1 MKVKM
6 MNYKPTRIGLLNF
19 WLYDDE
25 EFDFADGK
33 LLLRGENGSGK
44 SVTMQSFVP
53 LILDGNKSPKRL
65 DPFGSTD
72 KHIEAYL
79 LGGYDTEQKDEATGY
94 LYMEFYEEESLKY
107 VTIGM
112 GLHAK
117 KGRPAVDFWGF
128 AITDGR
134 RINRDIFLCK
144 NRVQK
149 IPLSKNELRAELGPA
164 NILVDTT
171 KEYKKMVNNLLFGFQ
186 NIEDYDE
193 FINVLIQ
200 LRSPKLSKDYK
211 PTVLMGILSKVL
223 QPLTEDDLRPLS
235 DAVEEM
241 DNTKEK
247 IEQLKKHL
255 KQLSYLMQS
264 YKNYNES
271 LLYKKAH
278 NYKESLATTKKF
290 ETELAELEKT
300 IAESKKRVTEI
311 DESLASLEVELEAS
325 KKSRAELDSQDLESN
340 IQKVKELEESIAN
353 LNREQLNL
361 SNRQNEQE
369 NRKIDI
375 ENKKKSYEDESN
387 TIDRRIT
394 KTINSIESLCEEI
407 MFKEPL
413 LLLKDFKKDS
423 KNEIDFES
431 MLQRARSYNQKLAQV
446 LTKLKEKIVKE
457 TTLGEIENELD
468 VLKKEQ
474 NSLIHEM
481 ENYQASLDEILM
493 KMRDDILV
501 LEKTNR
507 FVKFNEEEKTRLLN
521 PTINYSKKSYDDAKK
536 FYSNL
541 ADAYYK
547 EANKEYYHIE
557 NKLKNA
563 RENLSTLHTELEE
576 LRNRKE
582 EEIVLDA
589 EEQETYSFLTSQ
601 NIAFIPFYKAV
612 DFKSSL
618 STETKDRLES
628 TLHKSGILSATIIAL
643 KDLAKVKGHKGT
655 FIIPGSKKKNNLTT
669 YFECAKD
676 TTFDKKIIQEVLESL
691 NIDEDEFISFSESS
705 YKIDNIYGY
714 GSLIESQ
721 KYIGILA
728 RIQAHQKKIT
738 EKEEEIKVV
747 EDTKD
752 QLDHLLEKKKAELQE
767 IEHEKTLFP
776 SEAKAEEILIEEN
789 KVEVKLEIN
798 KKSIS
803 QTEEKAFTINE
814 ALGKLYREINDYKNI
829 ITIPLSEEAI
839 ADASTSTAVL
849 IDEINDLK
857 GDYQQLIQNRENLL
871 LIVDRL
877 DEIVSSLGEIYS
889 KIDDNKKMTQKYEA
903 TKTNIEQILNSEE
916 TLKLS
921 TLLRSLDEKIDTI
934 PKKQGD
940 LRQEKGILISSLSNY
955 ESTLD
960 ANRSMYTLKKTEAK
974 IYEEIFRREYDL
986 HYVMEGDGE
995 CIDLANKIID
1005 KLISKKDSD
1014 ERTLFENFVDN
1025 YNKYKNELA
1034 EYKLAYK
1041 TLFEHTEEDEHF
1053 KYIYDTGIRKDYIA
1067 IYQGR
1072 SINLY
1077 DLEKELADAIEEN
1090 EQIINEKD
1098 RTLFEEILL
1107 KTVGNKI
1114 REHIDDA
1121 KNWVKSINQIMKDMQ
1136 TSSALSF
1143 QLEWHPKDKDSIDE
1157 IDTRELIKLFNID
1170 PDMIKPSDSDKLI
1183 KHFRSKLKNRIDE
1196 DTHESYSDIIFEI
1209 LDYRNWFEFKMYYI
1223 RAGENRR
1230 ELTDKVFSIFSG
1242 GEKAKTMY
1250 LPLFTAVCAKLQS
1263 AHSNAPHL
1271 VALDE
1276 AFAGVDDANIR
1287 EIFGIMD
1294 SLNLDYILTSQAL
1307 WGDFDTI
1314 KELGISELL
1323 RPNNSSVVGIRRYH
1337 WNGHVKEV
1345 VQKRMLSDEPMDLF

>member
-44 SVTMQSFVP
+44 SVTMQSFIP

-94 LYMEFYEEESLKY
+94 LYMEFYEEEMLKY

-117 KGRPAVDFWGF
+117 KGRPVDFWGF

-134 RINRDIFLCK
+134 RINRDIFLYK
-144 NRVQK
+144 HRVQK
-149 IPLSKNELRAELGPA
+149 IPLSKNELRSELSST

-271 LLYKKAH
+271 ILYKKAS
-278 NYKESLATTKKF
+278 NYRDSILIAKKS
-290 ETELAELEKT
+290 ETELTELENT
-300 IAESKKRVTEI
+300 IAESKKRISEI
-311 DESLASLEVELEAS
+311 DENLKSLEVELEAA
-325 KKSRAELDSQDLESN
+325 KKSRAELDSKDLDSN
-340 IQKVKELEESIAN
+340 IQKIKELEKAIEN
-353 LNREQLNL
+353 LNRELTNL
-361 SNRQNEQE
+361 TNRQNEQE
-369 NRKIDI
+369 NRKIDA
-375 ENKKKSYEDESN
+375 ENKKKEYEDESSA
-387 TIDRRIT
+387 IERRIS
-394 KTINSIESLCEEI
+394 KTLNSIESLCDEV
-407 MFKEPL
+407 MFKEPV
-413 LLLKDFKKDS
+413 LLLKDFQKDN
-423 KNEIDFES
+423 KNKIDFES
-431 MLQRARSYNQKLAQV
+431 ILQRTRSYSQKLAQV
-446 LTKLKEKIVKE
+446 LAKLKEKATKE
-457 TTLGEIENELD
+457 EALGEIETELENFN
-468 VLKKEQ
+468 KEQ
-474 NSLIHEM
+474 SELLREM
-481 ENYQASLDEILM
+481 EKCHTSLDEILM
-493 KMRDDILV
+493 TMRDEILV

-507 FVKFNEEEKTRLLN
+507 FVKFNEEEKNRLLS
-521 PTINYSKKSYDDAKK
+521 PTIDFSKKNYTDAKT
-536 FYSNL
+536 FYLSL
-541 ADAYYK
+541 AEAYCK
-547 EANKEYYHIE
+547 EANREYYNIE
-557 NKLKNA
+557 NKLKTV
-563 RENLSTLHTELEE
+563 RENLGTLQSELEE
-576 LRNRKE
+576 LKSRKE
-582 EEIVLDA
+582 EEIALDS
-589 EEQETYSFLTSQ
+589 EEQETYAFLGSQ
-601 NIAFIPFYKAV
+601 KIPFIPFYKAV
-612 DFKSSL
+612 DFKADL
-618 STETKDRLES
+618 SAEAKNHIES
-628 TLHKSGILSATIIAL
+628 TLYKAGLLGASIIAHEHL
-643 KDLAKVKGHKGT
+643 NKVTNHKGT
-655 FIIPGSKKKNNLTT
+655 FVIPGPKKKNNLTE

-676 TTFDKKIIQEVLESL
+676 VDFDKKIIQDVLKSL
-691 NIDEDEFISFSESS
+691 SIDKDELISFSENS

-714 GSLIESQ
+714 GSRSESQ

-728 RIQAHQKKIT
+728 RIQAHQKKIA
-738 EKEEEIKVV
+738 EKVEVIKAT
-747 EDTKD
+747 EDTKG
-752 QLDHLLEKKKAELQE
+752 QLEHLLDKKKSELLE

-776 SEAKAEEILIEEN
+776 SETKAEEILTEEN
-789 KVEVKLEIN
+789 KLEVKLDIN
-798 KKSIS
+798 KKNIGI
-803 QTEEKAFTINE
+803 TEEKASVLNE
-814 ALGKLYREINDYKNI
+814 ALGKLYREINDYKDV
-829 ITIPLSEEAI
+829 ITLPLSEEAI
-839 ADASTSTAVL
+839 DDAATSTTML
-849 IDEINDLK
+849 IDRINDLK
-857 GDYQQLIQNRENLL
+857 GDYYELVQNRENLL
-871 LIVDRL
+871 FVNDRL
-877 DEIVSSLGEIYS
+877 DEITSSLGDIYF
-889 KIDDNKKMTQKYEA
+889 KIEDNKKMTQKYKT
-903 TKTNIEQILNSEE
+903 TKNNIEEILNTEE
-916 TLKLS
+916 TIKLS
-921 TLLRSLDEKIDTI
+921 SLLRTLDEKIDMI
-934 PKKQGD
+934 PKNQGD
-940 LRQEKGILISSLSNY
+940 LRQEKGTLISALSNY
-955 ESTLD
+955 ENTLNT
-960 ANRSMYTLKKTEAK
+960 NRKMHTLKETETK
-974 IYEEIFRREYDL
+974 IYEDIFKREYDL
-986 HYVMEGDGE
+986 HYVMEDAGE
-995 CIDLANKIID
+995 YESLANIVLD
-1005 KLISKKDSD
+1005 KLSSKKDYD
-1014 ERTLFENFVDN
+1014 DRTLFENFVDN

-1034 EYKLAYK
+1034 EYKLSYK
-1041 TLFEHTEEDEHF
+1041 TIFEHTEEDEHL
-1053 KYIYDTGIRKDYIA
+1053 KSVYDTATRKDYTA
-1067 IYQGR
+1067 VYQGR
-1072 SINLY
+1072 SVNLFA
-1077 DLEKELADAIEEN
+1077 LEKELAEAITEN
-1090 EQIINEKD
+1090 EQIISEQD
-1098 RTLFEEILL
+1098 RNLFEEILL

-1121 KNWVKSINQIMKDMQ
+1121 KSWIKSINQIMKDMQ
-1136 TSSALSF
+1136 TLSALSF

-1170 PDMIKPSDSDKLI
+1170 ADMIKPSDSDKLI

-1196 DTHESYSDIIFEI
+1196 ETHESYSDIIFEI

-1230 ELTDKVFSIFSG
+1230 ELTDKIFSVFSG

-1263 AHSNAPHL
+1263 AHSNAPRL

-1337 WNGHVKEV
+1337 WNGYVKEV
-1345 VQKRMLSDEPMDLF
+1345 VQKGILNDEPMDLF

>member
-44 SVTMQSFVP
+44 SVTMQSFIP

-117 KGRPAVDFWGF
+117 KGRPVDFWGF

-134 RINRDIFLCK
+134 RINRDIFLYK

-149 IPLSKNELRAELGPA
+149 IPLNKNELRSELGTA

-264 YKNYNES
+264 YRNYNES
-271 LLYKKAH
+271 ILYKKAS
-278 NYKESLATTKKF
+278 NYKESLSEVKKA
-290 ETELAELEKT
+290 ESELAELETT
-300 IAESKKRVTEI
+300 IDSSKKRVSEI
-311 DESLASLEVELEAS
+311 DENLESLEVELEAA
-325 KKSRAELDSQDLESN
+325 KKSRAELDSKDLDSN
-340 IQKVKELEESIAN
+340 IQKVKELDETIAN
-353 LNREQLNL
+353 LNRELARL
-361 SNRQNEQE
+361 TNRQSEQE
-369 NRKIDI
+369 NRKIDT
-375 ENKKKSYEDESN
+375 ENKKKVYEDEAN
-387 TIDRRIT
+387 NLDRRIS
-394 KTINSIESLCEEI
+394 KAINSIESLCDEV
-407 MFKEPL
+407 MFKEPI
-413 LLLKDFKKDS
+413 LLLKDFQKDK

-431 MLQRARSYNQKLAQV
+431 MLQRTRNYSQKLSQV
-446 LTKLKEKIVKE
+446 LAKLKEKTAKE
-457 TTLGEIENELD
+457 ISLGEIETELD
-468 VLKKEQ
+468 GLNKEQ
-474 NSLIHEM
+474 NELLRELEKSH
-481 ENYQASLDEILM
+481 NSLDEILM
-493 KMRDDILV
+493 TMRDEILT

-507 FVKFNEEEKTRLLN
+507 FVKFNEEEKSRLLS
-521 PTINYSKKSYDDAKK
+521 PTIDFSKKNYAEAKM
-536 FYSNL
+536 FYLNL

-547 EANKEYYHIE
+547 EANREYYHIE
-557 NKLKNA
+557 NKLKSA
-563 RENLSTLHTELEE
+563 RENLSTLQSELEE
-576 LRNRKE
+576 LKNRKE
-582 EEIVLDA
+582 EEIVLDV
-589 EEQETYSFLTSQ
+589 EEQETYSFLASQ

-612 DFKSSL
+612 DFKAGL
-618 STETKDRLES
+618 EAETKDHLES
-628 TLHKSGILSATIIAL
+628 TLYKSGLLSASIIAPENL
-643 KDLAKVKGHKGT
+643 PKVKNHKGT
-655 FIIPGSKKKNNLTT
+655 FIIPGPKKKNNLTA

-676 TTFDKKIIQEVLESL
+676 VEFDKKTIQGVLESL
-691 NIDEDEFISFSESS
+691 SIDEDELISFSENS
-705 YKIDNIYGY
+705 YKMDNIYGY
-714 GSLIESQ
+714 GSHAESQ

-728 RIQAHQKKIT
+728 RIQAHQKKI
-738 EKEEEIKVV
+738 EDKLEIIKAA
-747 EDTKD
+747 EDTKA
-752 QLDHLLEKKKAELQE
+752 QLEHLLDKKKSELQE

-776 SEAKAEEILIEEN
+776 SEARAEEILIEEN
-789 KVEVKLEIN
+789 KIEVKLDIN
-798 KKSIS
+798 KKNIATS
-803 QTEEKAFTINE
+803 EEKASILNE
-814 ALGKLYREINDYKNI
+814 ALGTLYREINDYKNV
-829 ITIPLSEEAI
+829 ITLPLSEEAI
-839 ADASTSTAVL
+839 ADASTSTTIL

-857 GDYQQLIQNRENLL
+857 GNYQQLIQNREQQLF
-871 LIVDRL
+871 VADRL
-877 DEIVSSLGEIYS
+877 DEITASLGEIYS
-889 KIDDNKKMTQKYEA
+889 KTDENKKAIQKYTT
-903 TKTNIEQILNSEE
+903 TKNNIEELLNSEE
-916 TLKLS
+916 TKKLS
-921 TLLRSLDEKIDTI
+921 SLLRSLDEKIDTI
-934 PKKQGD
+934 PKNQGD
-940 LRQEKGILISSLSNY
+940 LRQEKGTLISALSNY
-955 ESTLD
+955 ENTIEAGRKAHS
-960 ANRSMYTLKKTEAK
+960 LKEAETK
-974 IYEEIFRREYDL
+974 IYEDIFRREYDL
-986 HYVMEGDGE
+986 HYVMDDTGE
-995 CIDLANKIID
+995 SGDLANIVLD
-1005 KLISKKDSD
+1005 KLSSKKDSD

-1034 EYKLAYK
+1034 EYKLSYK
-1041 TLFEHTEEDEHF
+1041 TIFEHMEEDEHL
-1053 KYIYDTGIRKDYIA
+1053 KSVYDTATRKDYTA
-1067 IYQGR
+1067 VYQGR
-1072 SINLY
+1072 SVNLFA
-1077 DLEKELADAIEEN
+1077 LEKELAEAITEN
-1090 EQIINEKD
+1090 EQIISEQD
-1098 RTLFEEILL
+1098 RNLFEEILL

-1121 KNWVKSINQIMKDMQ
+1121 KNWVKSINKIMKDMQ

-1223 RAGENRR
+1223 RTGESRR
-1230 ELTDKVFSIFSG
+1230 ELTDKVFSVFSG

-1263 AHSNAPHL
+1263 AHPYAPRL

-1287 EIFGIMD
+1287 EMFGIMD

-1314 KELGISELL
+1314 RELGISELL

-1345 VQKRMLSDEPMDLF
+1345 VQKRALNDEPMDLF